1 MPGLWGGGEMA
12 QSERATAELMFRVI
26 FHLDM
31 EACLRSIH
39 DLVGAEQQQANRSDL
54 WKIKLDTSGRT

>member
-1 MPGLWGGGEMA
+1 MA

-39 DLVGAEQQQANRSDL
+39 DLVGAEQQQANRSNL